1 MSERNVRLEMSEGR
15 ARMLREGVS
24 RIRFWLDGF
33 RAAGGD
39 KSIMLLEPTLI
50 ALQIELDRAIAKPTK
65 GKPSNDHP

>member
-1 MSERNVRLEMSEGR
+1 MSERNVKLEMTEGR

-39 KSIMLLEPTLI
+39 KSIMLLEPTLV
-50 ALQIELDRAIAKPTK
+50 ALQIELDAALRKPTK
-65 GKPSNDHP
+65 GKRS